1 MRLEL
6 SMLKIRYGIG
16 MMAIAV
22 AVSGAA
28 HAVPHISLRA
38 PQAAI
43 YQRVSQPTPGAPV
56 RLHGV
61 IDKVD
66 PANHRLDIGQ
76 LQGFE
81 YFWGPTVHNCAVDPQ
96 VDISALRPGIKV
108 EVTLSRNR
116 EKEYYVSAIE
126 RD

>member
-1 MRLEL
+1 
-6 SMLKIRYGIG
+6 MLKIRYGIG
-16 MMAIAV
+16 MMAIAL

-28 HAVPHISLRA
+28 YAGPHIPLRA
-38 PQAAI
+38 PQSSI
-43 YQRVSQPTPGAPV
+43 YLRVSQPTLGGPV

-61 IDKVD
+61 IDGVD
-66 PANHRLDIGQ
+66 PAHHRLSIGQ

-81 YFWGPTVHNCAVDPQ
+81 YFWRPTVRDCAVDPQ

-116 EKEYYVSAIE
+116 EKIYYVSAIE
-126 RD
+126 RS